1 MNVEIKNKTIMSSV
15 KTVQNI
21 LLFFIMALMVF
32 ITGCGG
38 PKDAQERRNL
48 MIPKKDELPRN
59 KKYNMVEKRKTYKV
73 NKKHKKR
80 R

>member
-1 MNVEIKNKTIMSSV
+1 MKPGITRQHIILFLIM
-15 KTVQNI
+15 
-21 LLFFIMALMVF
+21 LLMVLVN
-32 ITGCGG
+32 GCGG